1 MEARLSINAH
11 FAPPIV
17 DLNEPAS
24 DCVEATSSLATFA
37 PEDYCHHLEG
47 SGLTEAE
54 QNELLAALWKI
65 MCGFVDL
72 GWNVDAVSLVLG
84 ATSPSPQDATRIDG
98 DCERSASSPS
108 GAR

>member
-1 MEARLSINAH
+1 MSINAH

-24 DCVEATSSLATFA
+24 DCAEATASLATFA
-37 PEDYCHHLEG
+37 PEDYRHHLEG

-72 GWNVDAVSLVLG
+72 GWSVDAVSLVLG
-84 ATSPSPQDATRIDG
+84 QTSPSAKDATRID
-98 DCERSASSPS
+98 DCERSSSS
-108 GAR
+108 NLEAR

>member
-1 MEARLSINAH
+1 MEVRLSINAH

-17 DLNEPAS
+17 DLNEPAL
-24 DCVEATSSLATFA
+24 DRAEATSSLATFA
-37 PEDYCHHLEG
+37 PEDYRHHLEG
-47 SGLTEAE
+47 SGLTESE

-84 ATSPSPQDATRIDG
+84 ATSPSPQDASRIDA
-98 DCERSASSPS
+98 DCQPPASPTS